1 MLWDVGILHNQPP
14 IHILIPNMI
23 FSTSGNRISRPV
35 QAGELELLQEN
46 LQLAA
51 QSDDMVVFA
60 KKQHIV
66 TLVKMA

>member
-1 MLWDVGILHNQPP
+1 
-14 IHILIPNMI
+14 MI